1 MKSLKPRTT
10 SDKWQVG
17 REMFGCVG
25 SVISWVCFLA
35 LVIFSGVCSM
45 PYLLHGPV
53 RLLKGGL
60 GYKSFTQLANIYEV
74 LDAILG
80 TLIIST
86 MIIGRYL
93 SQLVKKE
100 KRI

>member
-17 REMFGCVG
+17 REMFGCFG
-25 SVISWVCFLA
+25 SAISWVCFLA
-35 LVIFSGVCSM
+35 LVVFSM

-60 GYKSFTQLANIYEV
+60 RYKSFTQLANIYEV